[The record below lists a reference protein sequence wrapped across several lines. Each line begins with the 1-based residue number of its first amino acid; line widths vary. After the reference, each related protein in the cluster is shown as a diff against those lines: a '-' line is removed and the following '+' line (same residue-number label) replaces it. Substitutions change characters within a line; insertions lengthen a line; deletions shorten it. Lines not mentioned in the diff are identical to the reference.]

1 MIEIFADNHVL
12 YRSGSNRFVLSK
24 PTLTRE
30 LNKCGTLKFDI
41 APNHPYYNAITKL
54 KTNIDIY
61 QNGSWLWSGRV
72 LKDTAKINMV
82 KSVECEGEL
91 NFLCDTIQRPCE
103 YHNMTVRGYL
113 ETLINIHNSQ
123 VLDDR
128 KFTVGNVTVTD
139 PNDSLYRYTNN
150 ETTDKAIKDDLIDS
164 LGGYLVVR
172 HENGVRYLDYLQEY
186 PYTNTQVI
194 EFGKNIISLSKVIN
208 ASDLYTV
215 LIPYGARLETD
226 TTNSVLDKRLTIEE
240 VNNGLDYI
248 QNDDAV
254 AIYGKITAVK
264 TWDDVTIAS
273 NLLTKAKAELNNNIK
288 LKQVI
293 ELTAIDLAKINVSI
307 DSLIF
312 GYKTRIKV
320 KPYNIDEYM
329 IISKMVQQFDSSVND
344 KITLG
349 STTQTLTERMIAN
362 SNEQYIQSTII
373 NNTIINQGN
382 ELNEKISDIN
392 NKGYQTSSQVEN
404 TIESKGYVTSS
415 QVQTMINNAIG
426 GTSGFNITVV
436 ESLPTTGATGTI
448 YLIANN
454 HGENNIYDE
463 YIWVTDKYELIG
475 STDIDLSGYYQK
487 AELTECTES
496 DIDAL
501 F

>member
-1 MIEIFADNHVL
+1 MIEIYADNQVL
-12 YRSGSNRFVLSK
+12 YRSGSNRFVLTN

-41 APNHPYYNAITKL
+41 APNHPYYNSITKL

-128 KFTVGNVTVTD
+128 KFIVGNVTVTD

-150 ETTDKAIKDDLIDS
+150 ETTDKAIKEDLINS
-164 LGGYLVVR
+164 LGGYLIIR
-172 HENGVRYLDYLQEY
+172 HEDGVRYLDYLKEY
-186 PYTNTQVI
+186 PYTNSQVI

-215 LIPYGARLETD
+215 LIPYGARLD
-226 TTNSVLDKRLTIEE
+226 NDNSVLENRLTIKE

-254 AIYGKITAVK
+254 AIYGKITAIK
-264 TWDDVTIAS
+264 TWDDVTVAS

-312 GYKTRIKV
+312 GCKTRIKV
-320 KPYNIDEYM
+320 KPYGIDEYM

-344 KITLG
+344 KISLG
-349 STTQTLTERMIAN
+349 STIQTLTERMIAN

-382 ELNEKISDIN
+382 EINEKITDIN
-392 NKGYQTSSQVEN
+392 NKGYQTSSQVEQ

-415 QVQTMINNAIG
+415 QVQELINVAINKL
-426 GTSGFNITVV
+426 TTIKYVKVS
-436 ESLPTTGATGTI
+436 ELPSTGEIGAI
-448 YLIANN
+448 YLVPNN
-454 HGENNIYDE
+454 HGTRNIYDE
-463 YIWVTDKYELIG
+463 YIWVDGDFELIG
-475 STDIDLSGYYQK
+475 NSN
-487 AELTECTES
+487 
-496 DIDAL
+496 
-501 F
+501 